1 MKTKSFL
8 MLFLVFFLTKSMT
21 STNYILN
28 GDFELGY
35 IPNASDQVYK
45 ATNWSKRLTECT
57 FLGQSPD
64 LFDSRSTSCE
74 YDIPSNKW
82 ATNIPVRVNG
92 NRYVGF
98 SSTDV
103 YYADPTKTSGET
115 IRGTLTTLSNTCGSY
130 NLSFYVHTIDGFPY
144 NWSCTPETFG
154 VDLRARV
161 EVYLVKQGN
170 CTRKLIYSSPIIYGS
185 NNWQL
190 LSTSFN
196 LTPAEIAVG
205 YNKIDIET
213 KQFTNEYGQ
222 KSGGILF
229 MDDFS
234 LTTTPLT
241 PSLTGNTNFC
251 DGDALTF
258 NGSVTAGTATGYY
271 WEIAESDA
279 AGVPTTNGYVWNS
292 HYVGNPSGAF
302 TFPTL
307 PLVCGKFY
315 KIKLAVYNGCNP
327 WSETNLVIKI
337 NCLPTVDLTDV
348 TLCDGDNFP
357 VNLSSP
363 TTIGSPYKYRWTY
376 NGSPVYTG
384 SIGTFGTTAQVNV
397 VGTFCLTVTNLSTT
411 CVKTDCAEVQYDSRM
426 QCTAEF
432 DASTSCNSS
441 NNVMAVVATFPQ
453 MCDGMSFY
461 WKVCELDANNQEIF
475 GTCLEN
481 PSTWWT
487 TGTTQNFPGYS
498 FVKGHKYR
506 IYRGVW
512 SVPDACIPWRGIY
525 HDVECNAT
533 NKEVVINSGTFDKPF
548 SISNNIS
555 IENKIKIYPNPTT
568 GNFTANVEKFA
579 TGDLI
584 QVLDY
589 SGKVILEKNINT
601 NRIELN
607 IAEMANGLYF
617 VKVISA
623 DGISME
629 KLIKN

>member
-1 MKTKSFL
+1 MKKTISAFL
-8 MLFLVFFLTKSMT
+8 LIFTIYQNSYSQYPTVNQMVKNGCFEITTGSITGPAQLNKVNFWENVSYYYDIMPGAELDPTTGFITGTPDLLSTYNSDFQYSVPNSRYYTSLNDIYNGNNYVYMRNVRMNATPILLPSDAWLLTNFT
-21 STNYILN
+21 EIIQ
-28 GDFELGY
+28 GE
-35 IPNASDQVYK
+35 
-45 ATNWSKRLTECT
+45 LTESLEAGC
-57 FLGQSPD
+57 
-64 LFDSRSTSCE
+64 
-74 YDIPSNKW
+74 YDFSLYAANPG
-82 ATNIPVRVNG
+82 NIG
-92 NRYVGF
+92 SG
-98 SSTDV
+98 TIT
-103 YYADPTKTSGET
+103 PTR
-115 IRGTLTTLSNTCGSY
+115 IN
-130 NLSFYVHTIDGFPY
+130 
-144 NWSCTPETFG
+144 
-154 VDLRARV
+154 
-161 EVYLVKQGN
+161 VYLTNGTN
-170 CTRKLIYSSPIIYGS
+170 GSNKLIYSTGS
-185 NNWQL
+185 TGFTHSDFQL
-190 LSTSFN
+190 
-196 LTPAEIAVG
+196 
-205 YNKIDIET
+205 
-213 KQFTNEYGQ
+213 
-222 KSGGILF
+222 KSGNFQIS
-229 MDDFS
+229 S
-234 LTTTPLT
+234 LEANLY
-241 PSLTGNTNFC
+241 NH
-251 DGDALTF
+251 
-258 NGSVTAGTATGYY
+258 V
-271 WEIAESDA
+271 
-279 AGVPTTNGYVWNS
+279 
-292 HYVGNPSGAF
+292 
-302 TFPTL
+302 
-307 PLVCGKFY
+307 
-315 KIKLAVYNGCNP
+315 KIEMP
-327 WSETNLVIKI
+327 DNLVIGELQDVVLDAVSIVKKNVSI
-337 NCLPTVDLTDV
+337 TASQTSICVGQSVTLTASGSNSYLWGAGLGTNQTITVSPTTTTTYTVTGTSTSGCTTTKSITITVNPLPTVNLGNDV
-348 TLCDGDNFP
+348 TLCDGDNYP

-384 SIGTFGTTAQVNV
+384 HIGTFGTTAQVNV

-601 NRIELN
+601 NRIEMN